1 MVGAERSKEAAS
13 KTDSQ
18 SAQALDK
25 AASSFRDQG
34 QTSMAHTTSSIA
46 KNLSSLANRLEGR
59 SADELV
65 QDVVQMDRRSPY
77 TLLLGG
83 FVAGLVLIS
92 LFMVSPLYFRDDS

>member
-18 SAQALDK
+18 SAEALDK

-65 QDVVQMDRRSPY
+65 QDVVQLARRSPN
-77 TLLLGG
+77 TFLRSEERRVGKECRAQWRG
-83 FVAGLVLIS
+83 A
-92 LFMVSPLYFRDDS
+92 RW